1 MLGSTLSNEN
11 RLVCK
16 TKFPS
21 VPPVYKSV
29 FVSAYHMNRTT
40 FNG

>member
-11 RLVCK
+11 RLTWK
-16 TKFPS
+16 TKHPS
-21 VPPVYKSV
+21 VPPVCKSV
-29 FVSAYHMNRTT
+29 FVSAYHMNRAT